1 MRNIKRQWL
10 PWTVATVA
18 AAGLALSISTR
29 PASADEYDHNPRI
42 YRALDALHDAHY
54 EIDHSHR
61 MYHNHKR
68 EALDAIDHAID
79 KLDQIKDYED

>member
-1 MRNIKRQWL
+1 MAAVDCRKRCRRG
-10 PWTVATVA
+10 
-18 AAGLALSISTR
+18 GLAFSVGTRR
-29 PASADEYDHNPRI
+29 PAAADEYDHNPRI
-42 YRALDALHDAHY
+42 HRALDALNDAHY

-79 KLDQIKDYED
+79 KLDAIKDYDD

>member
-1 MRNIKRQWL
+1 MQKIKTQWL

-18 AAGLALSISTR
+18 VAGLALSFSSR
-29 PASADEYDHNPRI
+29 PAAADEYEHNPRI
-42 YRALDALHDAHY
+42 YHALDALHDAHY
-54 EIDHSHR
+54 EIDHSHH

-79 KLDQIKDYED
+79 KLDQIKDYDD